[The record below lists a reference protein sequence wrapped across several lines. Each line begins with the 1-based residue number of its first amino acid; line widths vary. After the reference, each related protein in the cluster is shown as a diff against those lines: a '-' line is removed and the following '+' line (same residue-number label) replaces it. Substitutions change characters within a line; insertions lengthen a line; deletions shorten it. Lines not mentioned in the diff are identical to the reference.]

1 MASPEDILAKRI
13 RQTYAQAAREVRQKI
28 SAFTA
33 AHEEK
38 SARLLQQ
45 VKDGKIT
52 EADYKSWLRG
62 QVFIGQRWQEKLKDI
77 TQVYVDADE
86 KARQL
91 VGGTMQN
98 VFVNFANETAR
109 DIQGDFHNAVSFD
122 MYDKNTVQR
131 LLKDDPDMLPE
142 WKIDEPKDY
151 TWNRQRVQNAVT
163 QGIIQGESVDKIS
176 ARLTSELAARNA
188 NKMNMFARTA
198 ITGAQNAG
206 RIDRLHEA
214 QQMGI
219 KVKKKW
225 LAALDDRTR
234 DTHRDLNGVEVDVDE
249 PFTVKDDKGIEYEID
264 YPGDPHADP
273 AMVYNCRCTLIYVY
287 PDYEQ
292 SLEQVQE
299 AAEEAKEEE
308 PQDEPPEEVQEEPPE
323 TPAAE
328 EEELQPDELYTQD
341 EKDAIEWYVSGVGQ
355 WINQYL
361 RNPDDFGELSDNE
374 NELLELMTAATE
386 RQTVQDEVLYRAVDA
401 QAVFGRMS
409 DMDFENLR
417 SAVVYG
423 DTSRQAQSM
432 LERAESK
439 IGEVVTEDG
448 FMSTTR
454 DPEVAYYWDG
464 YTGSTKDITLELT
477 VPEGIH
483 GFDVENMFEVDEEQQ
498 REVLLERGLSYKITN
513 VEKRETDD
521 GTVIVVQAEILEPYA
536 KKKGR
541 R

>member
-52 EADYKSWLRG
+52 EADYKSWLQG
-62 QVFIGQRWQEKLKDI
+62 QVFIGRRWQEKLRDI

-109 DIQGDFHNAVSFD
+109 EIEGDFHSAVSFD